1 MASFFD
7 EIARNKLKSILL
19 MAIFSLIFF
28 AIVYLLVF
36 IFLGG
41 SIFAIIV
48 GGILIV
54 AYAAFTYFAG
64 SKVVLKV
71 SGAQPAD
78 KSKYPLLYD
87 AVEGLAAAS
96 QVPVPQVYIIND
108 PNPNAFA
115 TGRDKKHA
123 SIAVTSGLL
132 SMMNKDELEGVL
144 AHEMSHISDNDIQF
158 MMLAIVFAG
167 VIGLA
172 AAVIRNMFFFG
183 AIGGNNRNGGAIL
196 IIALVLSIIAPIVAL
211 LIRLAISR
219 RREYM
224 ADANGGR
231 LTRNP
236 RSLAS
241 ALTKIK
247 GYTAK
252 PNTPPVKHANDVTA
266 SLYFSNPLSVNSIGN
281 LFSTHPPIDE
291 RIRRLQAMY

>member
-7 EIARNKLKSILL
+7 EIARNRLKSILL
-19 MAIFSLIFF
+19 MAIFSALFF
-28 AIVYLLVF
+28 AIIYIVVEFFGGGLFGLV
-36 IFLGG
+36 I
-41 SIFAIIV
+41 
-48 GGILIV
+48 GGIIII

-78 KSKYPLLYD
+78 KSKYPMLYD

-96 QVPVPQVYIIND
+96 QIPMPQIYIIND

-123 SIAVTSGLL
+123 YVAVTSGLL
-132 SMMNKDELEGVL
+132 SMMNKDELEGVI
-144 AHEMSHISDNDIQF
+144 AHEISHVSNNDIQF
-158 MMLAIVFAG
+158 MMIAIVFAG
-167 VIGLA
+167 VIGLL
-172 AAVIRNMFFFG
+172 AAVIRSMFFFG
-183 AIGGNNRNGGAIL
+183 AIGGNNRNGGGYIV
-196 IIALVLSIIAPIVAL
+196 IIALVLSIVAPIVAL

-236 RSLAS
+236 ASLAS
-241 ALTKIK
+241 ALKKIQ
-247 GYTAK
+247 GFTAK
-252 PNTPPVKHANDVTA
+252 PNAPPVKKANDVTA
-266 SLYFSNPLSVNSIGN
+266 SLYFSNPLSVKSVMN
-281 LFSTHPPIDE
+281 LFSTHPPIED
-291 RIRRLQAMY
+291 RIKKLEAMY